1 MNRRCFLE
9 SVRPSPELPSEQK
22 ASISLPPATVVSPGQ
37 SEKRPPGCMELV
49 PGHHGTEG
57 RDLQQLLCP
66 GGNVEAIKLQ
76 PWAEAREPVEATRQD
91 SPVSLL

>member
-1 MNRRCFLE
+1 M
-9 SVRPSPELPSEQK
+9 
-22 ASISLPPATVVSPGQ
+22 G
-37 SEKRPPGCMELV
+37 LV

-66 GGNVEAIKLQ
+66 GGNIEAIKLQ